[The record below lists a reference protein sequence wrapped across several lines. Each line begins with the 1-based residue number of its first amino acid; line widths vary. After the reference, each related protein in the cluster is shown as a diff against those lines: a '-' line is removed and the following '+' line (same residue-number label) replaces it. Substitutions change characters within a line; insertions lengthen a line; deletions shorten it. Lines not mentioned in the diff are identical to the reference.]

1 MSRFKR
7 LSHTIWHCE
16 YHIVWVPKYR
26 YRVMQGKV
34 KEEVE
39 WCVREQSRQMNCE
52 VQEMNVQVDHV
63 HLIVQIP
70 PKLAIS
76 EYMGRLKGKSAIRVF
91 GAFRDLRQRRYWGN
105 HF

>member
-26 YRVMQGKV
+26 YRVLQGKIQ
-34 KEEVE
+34 EEVDL
-39 WCVREQSRQMNCE
+39 CVREQTRQMNCE
-52 VQEMNVQVDHV
+52 VQELNVQADHV

-70 PKLAIS
+70 PKLSIS
-76 EYMGRLKGKSAIRVF
+76 DYMGRLKGKSAI
-91 GAFRDLRQRRYWGN
+91 
-105 HF
+105 